1 MKCKLISLGAIVVVL
16 GGCSSLMME
25 TVSKR
30 APFDLNCNAQSIAVH
45 QLGTRTYGV
54 SGCDKRATYVLQGP
68 CAGPGSPCI
77 AVMNS
82 NIENIE
88 EG

>member
-1 MKCKLISLGAIVVVL
+1 MAL
-16 GGCSSLMME
+16 GGCTTLMKE

-30 APFDLNCNAQSIAVH
+30 APFDLNCDASSITIH

-54 SGCDKRATYVLQGP
+54 AGCDKRATYVLQGP
-68 CAGPGSPCI
+68 CSGPGSMCV

-82 NIENIE
+82 SVE

>member
-1 MKCKLISLGAIVVVL
+1 MKYKLIGLGALVVAL

-30 APFDLNCNAQSIAVH
+30 APFDLNCEAQSITIH
-45 QLGTRTYGV
+45 QLGARTYGV

-68 CAGPGSPCI
+68 CTAPGSICV

-82 NIENIE
+82 NVE